1 MRRTTGFG
9 TAGRTRAIAW
19 SISAIGAPILRV
31 DLAALELEH
40 QPAQDPVQQLLLLLR
55 ESGRDQRLLLRL
67 HGDSARPGVAPLVGE
82 LDLDRAAVARVGHAA
97 HEPRLLEAVE
107 TVGHRAA

>member
-40 QPAQDPVQQLLLLLR
+40 QPAQEPVQQLLLLLR
-55 ESGRDQRLLLRL
+55 QRGRDQRLLLGL
-67 HGDSARPGVAPLVGE
+67 HAAGARPRARARVGE
-82 LDLDRAAVARVGHAA
+82 LALAQAAVGRVGHAPDEA
-97 HEPRLLEAVE
+97 RLLEAVE
-107 TVGHRAA
+107 AVRHRA